1 MGPLHMCP
9 HCLVG
14 RPFASFFVLQPRG
27 MAIAPYLQRSA
38 YRVAQTVSM
47 YLAHDCTFK
56 DTRLIAAA
64 VTANSAEK
72 LRFLHE
78 QCWVSKENSQFR
90 EEEELNNSISEGVM
104 KVTTTTTSSRN
115 EVSVENV
122 LSDWVTK
129 VGSRHLRSV
138 LQENFDTNS
147 DISSVSSSSYLP
159 HEQVA
164 RIIHAIMKDV
174 GQRGYPNAA
183 TQAFQWMQS
192 QGWCR
197 LDPHL
202 YATMI
207 DILGSSGFLDFA
219 EMIFADM
226 DDSVKKDVVLYNT
239 LLHARSNAGQVEAA
253 LEMFSSMK
261 EKGLKPD
268 VYTYNTVMNM
278 YVKAG
283 ASLAKVVSL
292 FKEMCVE
299 GIVPDVVSYD
309 ILLAACATAEY
320 VKQAKQ
326 IFDAMKKRG
335 VKPTVVSY
343 TSLITVYAN
352 SGMDLP
358 ISSPCLHVFYPR

>member
-1 MGPLHMCP
+1 MGPLQMCP

-14 RPFASFFVLQPRG
+14 RPFASFFVPQPRG
-27 MAIAPYLQRSA
+27 MAIGPYLQRSA
-38 YRVAQTVSM
+38 CRIAQTVSM

-56 DTRLIAAA
+56 DTRLIAA

-72 LRFLHE
+72 FRFLHE
-78 QCWVSKENSQFR
+78 QYWVSKENLQFR
-90 EEEELNNSISEGVM
+90 EEEELNNSSNEDVM
-104 KVTTTTTSSRN
+104 KVTTTSPRN

-138 LQENFDTNS
+138 LQETFDSNS
-147 DISSVSSSSYLP
+147 DVSGVSSSSSHLP

-219 EMIFADM
+219 EMIFSGM

-261 EKGLKPD
+261 EIGLKPD
-268 VYTYNTVMNM
+268 LYTYNTVMNM

-292 FKEMCVE
+292 FKEMCLE

-309 ILLAACATAEY
+309 ILLAACASAEY

-335 VKPTVVSY
+335 VKPTVVTY

-358 ISSPCLHVFYPR
+358 ISSP

>member
-1 MGPLHMCP
+1 MGPLQMCP

-14 RPFASFFVLQPRG
+14 RPFASFFVSQPRG
-27 MAIAPYLQRSA
+27 MAIGPYLQRSA

-47 YLAHDCTFK
+47 YLTHDCTFK

-64 VTANSAEK
+64 TAHSVEK
-72 LRFLHE
+72 WRFLHE
-78 QCWVSKENSQFR
+78 QCWVSKENSQYR

-104 KVTTTTTSSRN
+104 KVTTTASPRN
-115 EVSVENV
+115 EVSVDNV

-138 LQENFDTNS
+138 LQETFDTNS

-197 LDPHL
+197 LDPRL

-261 EKGLKPD
+261 EEGLKPD
-268 VYTYNTVMNM
+268 LYTYNTVMNM

-309 ILLAACATAEY
+309 ILLAACASAEY

-352 SGMDLP
+352 SGMDLL
-358 ISSPCLHVFYPR
+358 ISSP